1 MTTLLSSIPGI
12 GYYFLAPDQRMR
24 YDLEQ
29 CAQNSY
35 VNGLSQGSDRADHL
49 VKEAKDKFSDKPE
62 VMQASDELVWL
73 REVSKYPELMKVE
86 RLPTGKFGL
95 KILPKALAMEQHAF
109 NVRFFDLVNV
119 WNYPVIFENRVY
131 TSKAVMV
138 ALEQGKLSSPQ
149 DFVQMAE
156 YTFRDGKKSTW
167 TAAQIKS
174 LRLKPDIDLSDVDES
189 LFAFAYEAFVDCR
202 HQDMAWWNQRTHEE
216 VFRLRGFAKRFTE
229 RVEVPEFT
237 LGSADIITIG
247 EDRLFLSPD
256 RFKQSMRDFL
266 NVYPHCHFIRIE
278 QAKEKYPLVFRRFQ
292 FSRLVDANIDPA
304 LIRKTYPII
313 TKESEKT
320 SVTSDIFFQILF
332 QDISYAIVESQQ
344 DRDFSIRHSKQT
356 LDHAIQ
362 YLKTGVIPLKWE
374 DIKKL
379 QALLNEAVP
388 NSTWVQDLNDTFKG
402 LEPHLSK
409 TDLDSLEWKDLG
421 QFLPI
426 YLNQPFAFHAGPY
439 VYSIRTIKDLI
450 PKFPTG
456 SPSLLAQP
464 VWFLLRGEKVQGD
477 LSLLQFYPKVLKEY
491 PKEGTGEL
499 SNPIQFPTTELLFNE
514 SNVKPF
520 IGFFRML
527 QSLRVFLQN
536 FKQPQAIAF
545 LDAKLKECSR
555 IYIGDPTKKGRDYW
569 IQVREEL
576 AKYPKASEVIL
587 DGCSQTWKRSVV
599 EVFCEEGTLAIE
611 DLNTAV
617 LLKLSAVNT
626 PVGRYEPVYHQI
638 SLAEWKC
645 LSSSD
650 PNIDRSGRSHPS
662 ERILIGDFLEVYGQV
677 FKTREKKDLSTELHP
692 FLKLLTPFA
701 LQKIDPKLLP
711 LKRIFSTENSLFY
724 AQRILAIFTAAI
736 GGYLYAKSSPNLY
749 SAGKSAVISLTA
761 LGLDPQGR
769 QYLSPAN
776 FSPQFVLSAVCY
788 IGGAAA
794 LGYGIKFLLSK
805 RGHT

>member
-35 VNGLSQGSDRADHL
+35 VNGFYQGSDRADHL

-73 REVSKYPELMKVE
+73 REVSQYPKLMKVE

-95 KILPKALAMEQHAF
+95 KILPKALEMKQHEF
-109 NVRFFDLVNV
+109 NVQFFDFIKI

-237 LGSADIITIG
+237 LGSADVITVG
-247 EDRLFLSPD
+247 EDRLFLTPD

-266 NVYPHCHFIRIE
+266 DAYPHCHFIRIE
-278 QAKEKYPLVFRRFQ
+278 QSKEKYPLVFRRFQ
-292 FSRLVDANIDPA
+292 FSKLVDAKIDPA
-304 LIRKTYPII
+304 LIQKTYPII
-313 TKESEKT
+313 TKSEKT

-332 QDISYAIVESQQ
+332 RDVSYAIVESQQ
-344 DRDFSIRHSKQT
+344 DRDFPIRHSKQT
-356 LDHAIQ
+356 LEYAVQ
-362 YLKTGVIPLKWE
+362 YLKTGVAPLTWE
-374 DIKKL
+374 DQRKL
-379 QALLNEAVP
+379 RDFLNEAIP
-388 NSTWVQDLNDTFKG
+388 NSTWVQDLNETFKG
-402 LEPHLSK
+402 LEPHFSK
-409 TDLDSLEWKDLG
+409 TDLDSLEWQDLG
-421 QFLPI
+421 KFLPI

-439 VYSIRTIKDLI
+439 VYSVRTIKDLI
-450 PKFPTG
+450 PKFPKG

-464 VWFLLRGEKVQGD
+464 VWFQLEGQKVQGN
-477 LSLLQFYPKVLKEY
+477 LSLLQFYPKVLKDY
-491 PKEGTGEL
+491 PTQGTGEL
-499 SNPIQFPTTELLFNE
+499 SNPIQITETELCLNE
-514 SNVKPF
+514 HNINPF
-520 IGFFRML
+520 ISFFKML
-527 QSLRVFLQN
+527 QSLRIFLQN

-545 LDAKLKECSR
+545 LDAKLQGCST
-555 IYIGDPTKKGRDYW
+555 IYIGDQTRKGRHYW

-587 DGCSQTWKRSVV
+587 EGCSQTWKRSVV
-599 EVFCEEGTLAIE
+599 EVFCEEGTLAVE

-645 LSSSD
+645 LSSSN
-650 PNIDRSGRSHPS
+650 PNIDRSGSSHPS
-662 ERILIGDFLEVYGQV
+662 DRILIRDFLEVYGQV
-677 FKTREKKDLSTELHP
+677 FKTREKKGLSKDLHP
-692 FLKLLTPFA
+692 FMKLLTPFA

-711 LKRIFSTENSLFY
+711 PKRIFSTENALFY
-724 AQRILAIFTAAI
+724 AQRSLAIFTAAI

-749 SAGKSAVISLTA
+749 SAGKLAAISLAA
-761 LGLDPQGR
+761 LGIDPQGR

-776 FSPQFVLSAVCY
+776 FSLQFVLSAVCY
-788 IGGAAA
+788 TGGAAA